1 MKLSKREDYT
11 FYLATE
17 LARSYGI
24 KRLSLTEIAESS
36 GISLFF
42 LKQLIRP
49 LVKNNFVESKE
60 GMNGGYVLAKNPK
73 DITMYQIFAAINAL
87 PLLTSCCEGKI
98 TCERKKTCTPGKV
111 FRDLNSLF
119 IEKLKSTD
127 LSDLI

>member
-17 LARSYGI
+17 LARSYGV
-24 KRLSLTEIAESS
+24 KRLSLTEIADSS

-49 LVKNNFVESKE
+49 LVKHKLVESKE
-60 GMNGGYVLAKNPK
+60 GMNGGYILAKKPEN
-73 DITMYQIFAAINAL
+73 ITMYQIFSAINAL

-98 TCERKKTCTPGKV
+98 SCERKKSCTPGIV
-111 FRDLNSLF
+111 FRDLNELF
-119 IEKLKSTD
+119 IEKLKNTK